1 MSDGLHA
8 IQATHSLVILPLNA
22 HEAAP
27 RYSLVIPAPSDPAA
41 GLAQRKLLGL
51 LTPTELM
58 AEIVAID
65 GALDV
70 VR

>member
-8 IQATHSLVILPLNA
+8 IQPTHSLVIQPLRA
-22 HEAAP
+22 QESAP
-27 RYSLVIPAPSDPAA
+27 RYSLVIPSPSDQAA
-41 GLAQRKLLGL
+41 GLARRELLGL

-58 AEIVAID
+58 EEIVAID

>member
-8 IQATHSLVILPLNA
+8 IQATHSLVIQSLHA
-22 HEAAP
+22 QESAP
-27 RYSLVIPAPSDPAA
+27 RYALVIPAPSDQAA
-41 GLAQRKLLGL
+41 GLTRRQLLGL

-58 AEIVAID
+58 EEIVAID

>member
-1 MSDGLHA
+1 MSEGLHA
-8 IQATHSLVILPLNA
+8 IQATYSFVIQPLPP
-22 HEAAP
+22 HESAL
-27 RYSLVIPAPSDPAA
+27 RDSFVITAPSDQAA
-41 GLAQRKLLGL
+41 GLARRKLLGL

>member
-8 IQATHSLVILPLNA
+8 IQATHSLVIQPLHANETA
-22 HEAAP
+22 S
-27 RYSLVIPAPSDPAA
+27 RYSLVIPAPSDQAA

-51 LTPTELM
+51 LAPTELM

>member
-8 IQATHSLVILPLNA
+8 IPATRSLVIQPLHV
-22 HEAAP
+22 HEPAP
-27 RYSLVIPAPSDPAA
+27 RYSLVIPAPSDQAA
-41 GLAQRKLLGL
+41 ALAQRKLLGL

>member
-1 MSDGLHA
+1 MSDGLQA
-8 IQATHSLVILPLNA
+8 IPATRSLVILPLNA

-27 RYSLVIPAPSDPAA
+27 RYSLVIPAPSDQAA
-41 GLAQRKLLGL
+41 GLARRKLLGL

>member
-8 IQATHSLVILPLNA
+8 IPATHSLVIQSLHA
-22 HEAAP
+22 QESAA
-27 RYSLVIPAPSDPAA
+27 RYSLVIPAPSDQAA
-41 GLAQRKLLGL
+41 GLARRKLLGL

-58 AEIVAID
+58 EEIVAID